1 MTKTELLESIR
12 NGENSFV
19 EFKRDDIDNQ
29 KLAREL
35 VAFSNLEGGRAAR
48 NQLLKDVMRDYGYME
63 HMGMDI
69 LRKIIEPMEEQVG
82 TTPELTVGQEDFSLV
97 PRRSPRHRDG
107 PEMAKHLQPQRKDFP
122 DLPRFPTPEL
132 VDKEQRAL
140 LFWANCLAALRPARQ
155 CRSIIEEKRFWFGIN
170 TSFHLHKPPRRQE
183 DPWKGLYIH
192 R

>member
-63 HMGMDI
+63 HMGMGI
-69 LRKIIEPMEEQVG
+69 PRKIIEPMKEQVG

-122 DLPRFPTPEL
+122 DLPIPNPGACGQGTKGVAILGQLPCNL
-132 VDKEQRAL
+132 TA
-140 LFWANCLAALRPARQ
+140 ARQ